1 MKIIDLTHI
10 IDESMPVFPGTE
22 PPVLNRKYT
31 IEEHGFREAEIT
43 MFSHTGTHID
53 APAHMLINGAALDE
67 LPVEKFIGKAM
78 VINLGSLSNKT
89 IELKDIVSYK
99 EKIKDVDF
107 VIIRS
112 DWDKYWG
119 SEDYYKDFP
128 ALSDDA
134 AKWISEFNLK
144 GIGIDVISIDSMDS
158 KNFNVL
164 NILLNRGMIII
175 ENLTNL
181 SAIEKE
187 FFILSVLPLKSKLAD
202 GSPVR
207 AIAIESMEY

>member
-10 IDESMPVFPGTE
+10 IDENMPVFPGTK
-22 PPVLNRKYT
+22 PPILNRKYT

-53 APAHMLINGAALDE
+53 APAHMLMNGATLDE

-99 EKIKDVDF
+99 EKIKAVDF

-128 ALSDDA
+128 ALSDEA

-144 GIGIDVISIDSMDS
+144 GIGIDAISIDSMAS
-158 KNFNVL
+158 KNFNVH

-181 SAIEKE
+181 SAIEKK

-207 AIAIESMEY
+207 AIAIESIEY

>member
-128 ALSDDA
+128 DLSDDA

-158 KNFNVL
+158 KNFNVH

>member
-1 MKIIDLTHI
+1 MRIIDLTHI
-10 IDESMPVFPGTE
+10 IDENMSVFPGTN

-53 APAHMLINGAALDE
+53 VPAHMLMNGATLDE
-67 LPVEKFIGKAM
+67 LPVEQFIGKAI
-78 VINLGSLSNKT
+78 VVDLGDLSNKV
-89 IELKDIVSYK
+89 IELRDILSYE
-99 EKIKDVDF
+99 EKIKAVDF

-112 DWDKYWG
+112 GWDKYWG
-119 SEDYYKDFP
+119 SEDYYKGFP
-128 ALSDDA
+128 TLSDEA
-134 AKWISEFNLK
+134 AKWISEFDLK
-144 GIGIDVISIDSMDS
+144 GIGIDAISIDAMDS
-158 KNFNVL
+158 KTFSIHNS
-164 NILLNRGMIII
+164 LLNRGMIII

-187 FFILSVLPLKSKLAD
+187 FFMISILPLKIKSAD

-207 AIAIESMEY
+207 AIAIESIDY